1 MIETTGEKVDSM
13 TIVGSSDG
21 ETFVELNRPLKKAQL
36 TEAVNKYLDGSL
48 VVLHGIPF
56 YFMM

>member
-1 MIETTGEKVDSM
+1 M

-56 YFMM
+56 DFMM